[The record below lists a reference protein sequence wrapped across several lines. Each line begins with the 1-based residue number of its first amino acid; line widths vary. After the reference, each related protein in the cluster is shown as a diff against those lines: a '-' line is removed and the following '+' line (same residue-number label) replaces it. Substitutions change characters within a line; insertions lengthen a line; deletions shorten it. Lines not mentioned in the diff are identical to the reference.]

1 MEEPAKRPK
10 TLPEAVRYFAD
21 LDVATE
27 HVARTRWPAGP
38 VCPACGLVDPRHYY
52 LKTRRVWKCR
62 GCKKQF
68 SVKVGTVFEDSPIG
82 LDRWLPAMWMVA
94 NRKNGVSS
102 YELAR
107 GLGVTQKTAWFMMHR
122 MRLATRRG
130 SVEKPSGGVEV
141 DEAHSGGNARNTRKS
156 ERAEKTAGRGSS
168 GKGTLTGLLE
178 RRDWEEMVRQ
188 RFPNG
193 TNPPKRR
200 GY

>member
-21 LDVATE
+21 LDVATD

-38 VCPACGLVDPRHYY
+38 VCPACGLADPKHYY

-68 SVKVGTVFEDSPIG
+68 SVKVGTIFEDSPIG
-82 LDRWLPAMWMVA
+82 LDKWLPAMWMVA
-94 NRKNGVSS
+94 NRKNGASS
-102 YELAR
+102 YELALD
-107 GLGVTQKTAWFMMHR
+107 LGVTQKTAWFMMHR
-122 MRLATRRG
+122 MRLAMRRG
-130 SVEKPSGGVEV
+130 SVEKLSGEGEV
-141 DEAHSGGNARNTRKS
+141 DGTHIGGKARNTRKS
-156 ERAEKTAGRGSS
+156 KRAEKTTGRGSS
-168 GKGTLTGLLE
+168 GKGTLTDLLE
-178 RRDWEEMVRQ
+178 RRDWEEMFRQ

-200 GY
+200 G